1 MGTFNDDAVERLTDA
16 VKQLNDTVESITS
29 DSFEH
34 PLVMIRNNEGLLV
47 PADEKDFTED
57 VEVSVDTVTNKMTK
71 AQILEKYNKLANQ
84 YRNVNLRH
92 RRFMKLFGTLE
103 HRSTELAKD
112 VMSRP
117 SRSEYDALSSEYKS
131 LKVKYESLHS
141 AYVRANNAVLS
152 RPEEDDLISVRKS
165 DLENISIALLS
176 AENKPSGHMLI
187 AVRRIRSMI
196 RQIIRDGEIH
206 FTRSRR
212 SSR

>member
-1 MGTFNDDAVERLTDA
+1 MGTFNEDAVERLTNA
-16 VKQLNDTVESITS
+16 VKQLNDTVESITAEG
-29 DSFEH
+29 FKH
-34 PLVMIRNNEGLLV
+34 PLVMIRNDEGLLV

-57 VEVSVDTVTNKMTK
+57 VEISVDPVTDKMTK
-71 AQILEKYNKLANQ
+71 AQILEKYNKLADQ
-84 YRNVNLRH
+84 YRNEYIRH

-112 VMSRP
+112 IMSRP

-165 DLENISIALLS
+165 VLENISIALLS
-176 AENKPSGHMLI
+176 AEDKPLGRMLVDI
-187 AVRRIRSMI
+187 RNIRSTI

-212 SSR
+212 SLK